1 MDPCPRLLNY
11 REAAEVLGVSTST
24 LYAMVSR
31 GELPVVQFGGKT
43 KRGCTRFRG
52 QDLAT
57 FITAHLTR
65 VNGRPR

>member
-1 MDPCPRLLNY
+1 MSEGLLTY
-11 REAAEVLGVSTST
+11 REAARYLAVSTST

-52 QDLAT
+52 QDLAE
-57 FITAHLTR
+57 FINDHLTR